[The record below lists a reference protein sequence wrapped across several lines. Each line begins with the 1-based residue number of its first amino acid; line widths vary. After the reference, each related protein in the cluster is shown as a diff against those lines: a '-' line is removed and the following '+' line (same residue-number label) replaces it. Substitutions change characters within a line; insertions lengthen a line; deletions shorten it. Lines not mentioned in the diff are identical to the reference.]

1 MQSLFLVL
9 FLLNLGGKPRPLIEA
24 LVEIIHQGLAGEFY
38 LSEGAR
44 EYIKR
49 EVEYLLDYLARE
61 DKVTGKF
68 LFDRL
73 RNLRKNLLKLKLAC
87 PRREITFSALLREDD
102 KDETPE
108 WIFLDP
114 PPAVPSELRE
124 KADSR
129 EKTRLRS
136 LTLMRLEKWSIGCLK
151 EAGQTGL
158 IQQNL
163 FEAT

>member
-24 LVEIIHQGLAGEFY
+24 LVEIIHQDLAAELY
-38 LSEGAR
+38 LTEGAR
-44 EYIKR
+44 EYIRR

-68 LFDRL
+68 LLDRL

-87 PRREITFSALLREDD
+87 PRREITFSVLLREDD
-102 KDETPE
+102 NETPE

-136 LTLMRLEKWSIGCLK
+136 LSLMRLKKWSIGCLK

-163 FEAT
+163 FETI